1 MTSLKEAQ
9 ALTQSAVK
17 FEKVNRMTQIRNL
30 KTDNFS
36 MPHAT
41 EMIGTYVEDSNYLT
55 QDTEMIDDTLARFVP
70 SGEELVDHLDAKFI
84 RTSGCPEWKHV

>member
-1 MTSLKEAQ
+1 MS
-9 ALTQSAVK
+9 
-17 FEKVNRMTQIRNL
+17 
-30 KTDNFS
+30 
-36 MPHAT
+36 HAT
-41 EMIGTYVEDSNYLT
+41 QMIETHVEDSNYLT